1 MTRFLNS
8 LSLRSRFL
16 LLVLLGVVAPL
27 GIVGLRLSTSARR
40 SGEELARDR
49 VEESLKI
56 LLEAVGRRWM
66 VERSRLLD
74 IADSRPVQLAL
85 ESERPVDDIADS
97 EALQQLDSLWRL
109 TTPVAAAATL
119 RDRAGRTI
127 AHLPADFTV
136 TEPRVPAELA
146 AVVLYRTGIYARSAG
161 ERVGSMEVVVDVK
174 GLLPTGSTGLGV
186 GGAVVALFDTHSGDP
201 LLPLAVDRDLLSRE
215 RFTWHGEDWLTA
227 RHRMTEPPLHVVLA
241 GPVGPTTQTFG
252 AAARR
257 GTLALVLV
265 AFAVV
270 SLVTLFSRRLTR
282 SMELLAQSATD
293 VSTGDLS
300 RRVEERGPPEVQGTA
315 RAFNA
320 MTDSLNRTLQRLSQR
335 EAVTAVGE
343 FAASLA
349 HEVRNPLTS
358 IRVDLQRSRRKLEV
372 DTDDAVQLVDRAL
385 EEIDRL
391 NDSVGNFLRI
401 ARSGRVKLAR
411 VDVRMPLEAA
421 MRAAV
426 PRFEAIGAEL
436 QYDAPL
442 EPLYVA
448 ADQSAVEQ
456 LVLNLLLN
464 AADVLQRG
472 QKAKLQVDPQ
482 RSEVAISVSDEGPG
496 IREEDVGRVFEPFF
510 TTKKDGTGLGLSVAR
525 RIALAHGSDLE
536 VTAAQCGGAVFRFV
550 LAMER
555 GASSRLETSSMAN
568 RFAP

>member
-1 MTRFLNS
+1 
-8 LSLRSRFL
+8 
-16 LLVLLGVVAPL
+16 
-27 GIVGLRLSTSARR
+27 
-40 SGEELARDR
+40 
-49 VEESLKI
+49 
-56 LLEAVGRRWM
+56 
-66 VERSRLLD
+66 
-74 IADSRPVQLAL
+74 
-85 ESERPVDDIADS
+85 
-97 EALQQLDSLWRL
+97 
-109 TTPVAAAATL
+109 
-119 RDRAGRTI
+119 
-127 AHLPADFTV
+127 
-136 TEPRVPAELA
+136 
-146 AVVLYRTGIYARSAG
+146 
-161 ERVGSMEVVVDVK
+161 MEVVVRVK
-174 GLLPTGSTGLGV
+174 DLLPTGTPGLGI
-186 GGAVVALFDTHSGDP
+186 GGAVIALFDTDFGDP
-201 LLPLAVDRDLLSRE
+201 VLPLAVDRDLLSRE

-257 GTLALVLV
+257 GTVALVLV

-270 SLVTLFSRRLTR
+270 SLVTLFTRRLTR

-293 VSTGDLS
+293 VSAGDLS

-320 MTDSLNRTLQRLSQR
+320 MKDSLNRTLQRLSQR

-372 DTDDAVQLVDRAL
+372 DSADAVQLVDRAL

-401 ARSGRVKLAR
+401 ARSGRVNLAP
-411 VDVRMPLEAA
+411 VDVRMPLEVAV
-421 MRAAV
+421 RAAV
-426 PRFEAIGAEL
+426 PRFETIGAEL

-442 EPLYVA
+442 APLYVA

-464 AADVLQRG
+464 AADVLKRG
-472 QKAKLQVDPQ
+472 QKAVLQVRPQ
-482 RSEVAISVSDEGPG
+482 RNEVAISVSDEGPG
-496 IREEDVGRVFEPFF
+496 IREEDMGRVFEPFF

-536 VTAAQCGGAVFRFV
+536 ITRAQCGGAMFRFV
-550 LAMER
+550 LPLER
-555 GASSRLETSSMAN
+555 GASSGLEPSSMAN
-568 RFAP
+568 RSAP